1 VCSGAVFQRLRTG
14 ITWLPVL
21 RAASRVK
28 WAGVRKAA
36 AVTQINL
43 DMRREEVRAKIP
55 EFVMLICLGTRS

>member
-1 VCSGAVFQRLRTG
+1 M
-14 ITWLPVL
+14 PVL